1 MSLPIYEE
9 RALPEPSI
17 GTLKKHKLAH
27 LGDIQVGKSMLECR
41 MAQACDSNKCTSQC
55 CGTGVLADR
64 AEKERILAH
73 AAEVIATMDDD
84 QPKDPSKWFDAE
96 EVHDND
102 FPSKVAIGTQTI
114 PRGCIFLNKIGRCVL
129 QKANMEGRVP
139 VLKPFY
145 CTAFPVTV
153 DHGMLMLDIDNVEG
167 TKLCCVPTE
176 GGPRTA
182 LDVFA
187 YELEHTIGAEGVA
200 ELREILAAAQKA

>member
-1 MSLPIYEE
+1 LSLPIYDE
-9 RALPEPSI
+9 RALPEESI
-17 GTLKKHKLAH
+17 GTLTTHKLSH
-27 LGDIQVGKSMLECR
+27 LGDIKVGKSLLHCR
-41 MAQACDSNKCTSQC
+41 MAAACDSNKCTSQC
-55 CGTGVLADR
+55 CGTGVLADK

-84 QPKDPSKWFDAE
+84 QPKDPAKWFDDE
-96 EVHDND
+96 EVKDND
-102 FPSKVAIGTQTI
+102 FPSRVAIGTQTMQ
-114 PRGCIFLNKIGRCVL
+114 RGCIFLNELGRCVL

-167 TKLCCVPTE
+167 TKLCCVPSEDGT
-176 GGPRTA
+176 RTA

-187 YELEHTIGAEGVA
+187 YEIEHTIGAEGA
-200 ELREILAAAQKA
+200 KQLKKILDDARGR